1 MQTIEQ
7 NQVVEKQVVEKQ
19 EVSGDTIAI
28 QRKEFNVIMQFVS
41 AVKRMREAQRQQFA
55 SKKPVDIK
63 HAKEC
68 EADVDAYLTE
78 SIFKAGSTSKGHIQQ
93 PATGNQQPAF
103 NEDTIGQLIQAKV
116 KHQNLILRKE
126 EQLQGITDHQSD
138 AAIQLF
144 EDIQD
149 LKYDLTSIDQ
159 ALIAEKEKHKT
170 FLQNRLTQYR
180 HELHDNM
187 KPHEQEELSNLI
199 NATVRKI
206 GELDT
211 ELKKLQGNG

>member
-1 MQTIEQ
+1 MPRKLYNDLMAFVGNVSMMRKAQ
-7 NQVVEKQVVEKQ
+7 N
-19 EVSGDTIAI
+19 
-28 QRKEFNVIMQFVS
+28 EF
-41 AVKRMREAQRQQFA
+41 FA
-55 SKKPVDIK
+55 KKGSSLYML
-63 HAKEC
+63 AKGYED
-68 EADVDAYLTE
+68 EVDAMLKGN
-78 SIFKAGSTSKGHIQQ
+78 IFNAEPTQARNQQ
-93 PATGNQQPAF
+93 PETGNQF
-103 NEDTIGQLIQAKV
+103 NEDKIGQLIQSKV
-116 KHQNLILRKE
+116 KHQNLIQKKE

-144 EDIQD
+144 EDIQE

-170 FLQNRLTQYR
+170 FLQNRLTQYK

-206 GELDT
+206 GELDV
-211 ELKKLQGNG
+211 ELKKLQA

>member
-1 MQTIEQ
+1 MEQTIE
-7 NQVVEKQVVEKQ
+7 KKQ
-19 EVSGDTIAI
+19 EVSIQKGTPEWEAI
-28 QRKEFNVIMQFVS
+28 RTFIGTVALMRK
-41 AVKRMREAQRQQFA
+41 AQKQQF
-55 SKKPVDIK
+55 SNGNKPVDIK
-63 HAKEC
+63 RAKEY
-68 EADVDAYLTE
+68 EADVDAYLDE
-78 SIFKAGSTSKGHIQQ
+78 LILKQETSNRQ
-93 PATGNQQPAF
+93 PATGNQF

-126 EQLQGITDHQSD
+126 EQLHGITDHQSD